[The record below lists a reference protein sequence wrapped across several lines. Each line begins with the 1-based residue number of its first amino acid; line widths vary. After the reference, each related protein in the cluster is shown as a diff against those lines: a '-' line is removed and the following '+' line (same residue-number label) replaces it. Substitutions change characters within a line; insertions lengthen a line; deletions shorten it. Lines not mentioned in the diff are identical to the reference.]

1 MSARNTSGAHREK
14 YARIERERR
23 FLVAE
28 FPSEGRPVRVT
39 EIVDRYFPGTTLRL
53 RRMIARVGEDA
64 TEICKLTQK
73 VRSESGGAEQGLI
86 TTTYLSESEYELL
99 ARLPGDDLRKTRFS
113 IRRGVDVFAPPLDGL
128 ILARGG
134 VRDGQGDDGVPP
146 SVLRADRGHERPQAH
161 RRVPGPRH
169 ARRDRLVARRL
180 RGEAGGS
187 RATTRLLTPNR
198 GLIPALLTPM

>member
-1 MSARNTSGAHREK
+1 MSARNTIGAHREK

-28 FPSEGRPVRVT
+28 FPSGGRPVRVT

-53 RRMIARVGEDA
+53 RRMTARVGEGA
-64 TEICKLTQK
+64 TEIFKLTQK
-73 VRSESGGAEQGLI
+73 VRSESGGPERGLI
-86 TTTYLSESEYELL
+86 TNTHLSETEYELL

>member
-28 FPSEGRPVRVT
+28 FPSGGRPVRVT

-128 ILARGG
+128 NLAEAEFATDEEMMEFRPPSYALTEVTSDHRLTGGYLARATRDEIASLLADYG
-134 VRDGQGDDGVPP
+134 VR
-146 SVLRADRGHERPQAH
+146 LEDRGRRP
-161 RRVPGPRH
+161 
-169 ARRDRLVARRL
+169 
-180 RGEAGGS
+180 GS
-187 RATTRLLTPNR
+187 
-198 GLIPALLTPM
+198 